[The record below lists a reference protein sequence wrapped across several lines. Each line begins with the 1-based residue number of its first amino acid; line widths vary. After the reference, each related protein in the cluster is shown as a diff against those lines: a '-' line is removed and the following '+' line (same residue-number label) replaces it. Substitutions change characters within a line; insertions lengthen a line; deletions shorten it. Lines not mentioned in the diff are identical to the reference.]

1 MIDRQLAKCLDPVAA
16 RVRQFWLGI
25 ALGVVWFSAAVAGG
39 MLLWKPSESWQPRTL
54 AWGLLLGAV
63 AVAAISAFAVWHF
76 AKNYPRL
83 ARRIETEYPDLG
95 ASLITALELKPGK
108 GGSYTYLQ
116 QEVLRKAYLHSYQ
129 KRWDNVM
136 PQSRL
141 LTARLMN
148 FLGLLAFAAV
158 IIGLFAAKSSLATV
172 PDGLAFDDVKVI
184 KNPKYS
190 ITVEP
195 GTTEVERGSSLLVM
209 ARFTGPLPPDATLV
223 YQTKSGEDRQLAM
236 SKSLRDPVFGGRI
249 LAVAEPLTYRVEF
262 AEQKSDEFQVTVF
275 EYPTLKQAD
284 ARLEYPS
291 YTNLEEKLIQDVRRI
306 SVVEGTKV
314 TLLCRLNK
322 PVAEARL
329 TEQKDEKQP
338 ELKLAADPAEPLV
351 YQVTFPVDRSR
362 RLKLHLKDADG
373 RTNQQ
378 PPEFVIN
385 ALPNRPPDLKLAF
398 PSRDVQVSPV
408 EELDVKA
415 TAWDDYGLART
426 GLSFS
431 TAGQPI
437 QDVVLGQN
445 QPAKER
451 VSLEH
456 LLSFEAMNAQP
467 DQLVSYFFW
476 AEDIGPDGG
485 VRRTSSDMYFAEVRH
500 FEEIFRQGQ
509 QPTEEQMR
517 NNNNSNNKASKAAR
531 TPRKPNGSR
540 NCKSRSSM
548 APGKSSAARPAIS
561 QRTNSKKTCSFCW
574 NRSFPPWSRRPRL
587 RKNCRMKS
595 RSRTSIKSGSTCRKQ
610 SSPCKKRSKGRT
622 LPRSSRRSRPSSR
635 LISPCSNCG
644 PGNTKSSAPT
654 SANNNRARAKARAP
668 AKREQPCPKAAS
680 TTPASRR

>member
-1 MIDRQLAKCLDPVAA
+1 
-16 RVRQFWLGI
+16 
-25 ALGVVWFSAAVAGG
+25 
-39 MLLWKPSESWQPRTL
+39 
-54 AWGLLLGAV
+54 
-63 AVAAISAFAVWHF
+63 
-76 AKNYPRL
+76 
-83 ARRIETEYPDLG
+83 
-95 ASLITALELKPGK
+95 
-108 GGSYTYLQ
+108 
-116 QEVLRKAYLHSYQ
+116 
-129 KRWDNVM
+129 M

-172 PDGLAFDDVKVI
+172 PDGLAFDDVKVTE
-184 KNPKYS
+184 NPKYS

-223 YQTKSGEDRQLAM
+223 YQTQAGEDRQLAM

-249 LAVAEPLTYRVEF
+249 IAVEEPLTYRVEF
-262 AEQKSDEFQVTVF
+262 AEQKSDDFHVTVF

-329 TEQKDEKQP
+329 VEEKNEKQP
-338 ELKLAADPAEPLV
+338 ELKLAADAAEPLV
-351 YQVTFPVDRSR
+351 YRVTFLVDRSR
-362 RLKLHLKDADG
+362 RLKLYLKDADG
-373 RTNQQ
+373 RANQV

-431 TAGQPI
+431 TAGKPI

-451 VSLEH
+451 VPLEH
-456 LLSFEAMNAQP
+456 LLSFEVMNVQP

-476 AEDIGPDGG
+476 AEDIGPDGEI
-485 VRRTSSDMYFAEVRH
+485 RRTSSDMYFAEVRH

-509 QPTEEQMR
+509 QPTAEQMR
-517 NNNNSNNKASKAAR
+517 QQQQQQQQQRQQGSQNAQEAERLAELQKQIINGTWKVIRRETRDQPTDKFKEDTQLLLESQLSALEQTTALQEKLQDEESLAHVDQVRQHMQEAIVTLQKAVEGPDVAALQPALAGEQSAYQSLLKLRAREHEVVRSNQRQQQSQSQSQSARQNANSRAQRQLQQLQLREDENRYETQRQAQAQQSPQEQEQREDRQVLNRLRELSQRQNDLNERIKELQSALEEAKTQAEREEIERRLKRLQDEQQQILRDTEELQQRMEQPENQERMADQRQQIQQAR
-531 TPRKPNGSR
+531 ESTGSR
-540 NCKSRSSM
+540 
-548 APGKSSAARPAIS
+548 PRP
-561 QRTNSKKTCSFCW
+561 
-574 NRSFPPWSRRPRL
+574 
-587 RKNCRMKS
+587 
-595 RSRTSIKSGSTCRKQ
+595 
-610 SSPCKKRSKGRT
+610 
-622 LPRSSRRSRPSSR
+622 
-635 LISPCSNCG
+635 
-644 PGNTKSSAPT
+644 
-654 SANNNRARAKARAP
+654 
-668 AKREQPCPKAAS
+668 
-680 TTPASRR
+680 